1 MEEKLLHTSALVVIK
16 DNSILLAF
24 SKNKNAWYL
33 PGGKIDDGETAVDS
47 LIREIDE
54 ELNIQLNPDKLI
66 FYCHITAP
74 AFGEAKN
81 IIMEQDCFIYPLD
94 SNSIKP
100 GKEIDD
106 AGFFDFE
113 TYLLE
118 KELVPGVIQLF
129 HQLQKDGRIQKI
141 NEASN

>member
-33 PGGKIDDGETAVDS
+33 PGGKIDV
-47 LIREIDE
+47 REIDE

-94 SNSIKP
+94 SNSINP
-100 GKEIDD
+100 GNEIAD

>member
-1 MEEKLLHTSALVVIK
+1 MEEQLLHTSALVVIK
-16 DNSILLAF
+16 ENSILLAY

-33 PGGKIDDGETAVDS
+33 PGGKIDEGETPINS
-47 LIREIDE
+47 LVREISE
-54 ELNIQLNPDKLI
+54 ELNIQLNPDKLS

-81 IIMEQDCFIYPLD
+81 IVMEQDCFLYPLD

-100 GKEIDD
+100 GNEIAD
-106 AGFFDFE
+106 ARYFDFDS
-113 TYLLE
+113 YRLE

-129 HQLQKDGRIQKI
+129 HQLQKDGIIQKQ
-141 NEASN
+141 